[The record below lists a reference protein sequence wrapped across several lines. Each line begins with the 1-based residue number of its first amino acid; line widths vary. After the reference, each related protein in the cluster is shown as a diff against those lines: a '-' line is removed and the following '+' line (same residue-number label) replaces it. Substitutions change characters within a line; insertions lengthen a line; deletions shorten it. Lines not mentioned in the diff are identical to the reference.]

1 MMKPYTS
8 LRTPALGRVARQ
20 ALTLVLLLM
29 AMGASAQDVFRLTG
43 LVTDK
48 DTKEPLLGVSITD
61 PETRRALAITDID
74 GRFAINVHSGA
85 TLRFSMVGV
94 KSQDV
99 KVKSSHKYIE
109 VKLQPNDVALEEL
122 VVTAKH
128 ITDKIQP
135 EPTDIE
141 VRGNYFHVKT
151 RVRVPREM
159 FSHNNRLVV
168 QPVIYNVTRHEE
180 QLMRPMVYDAR
191 TYNRTQDR
199 LYDYRMDD
207 PQGDPLAQY
216 VVVKTK
222 EKREKGR
229 TNDIIGYADSAYVEH
244 VKDDY
249 TCNVYMAIENYNRIV
264 YRDTTIIAKGMIN
277 PLRWLDYSFAASQ
290 LNDSAYWPKP
300 EVQLRDSKGEVN
312 LRFPMNKAAFDPN
325 DPNNIAEIGK
335 MREQIEQISADKD
348 ATLQSLTINGTSSPD
363 GRYNSNLQLA
373 KKRMD
378 YAVNYLRGL
387 VPERARRGM
396 KFASN
401 AAVAPWGKVADLL
414 RADSLYDEARQV
426 ENITKRWG
434 NIDDQSRGMRK
445 LPFYR
450 SLLMDKYLPRLRH
463 VGYVMNYSVFR
474 QLTLDEIR
482 QLYAADYKQLTKYEY
497 FRLYRAEADSVKRE
511 TMLRQALEIY
521 PSFMVAAN
529 DLSALLINRQAAD
542 ADLLRP
548 FAGKNAP
555 AVVNTNQMTA
565 LLNAGLYTAADS
577 LSAFVPDNETTHM
590 LLAVNAVLNGR
601 FDGYYETVAKTGLR
615 NELVMLLAMKRND
628 EALKLS
634 KQLPDDQA
642 LTHYL
647 RAICLNRLEEV
658 SDAYDE
664 LRKALDMDP
673 SLKQVAHAD
682 GDVNDLLLDSKDNH

>member
-1 MMKPYTS
+1 MK
-8 LRTPALGRVARQ
+8 Q
-20 ALTLVLLLM
+20 
-29 AMGASAQDVFRLTG
+29 
-43 LVTDK
+43 
-48 DTKEPLLGVSITD
+48 
-61 PETRRALAITDID
+61 
-74 GRFAINVHSGA
+74 
-85 TLRFSMVGV
+85 
-94 KSQDV
+94 
-99 KVKSSHKYIE
+99 E
-109 VKLQPNDVALEEL
+109 VKPAEGKLGIMVVGCGAVATTFMTGVLMVRKGL
-122 VVTAKH
+122 SKPVGSMTQY
-128 ITDKIQP
+128 DKIRVGRGAEKKYLHYGDIVPLAKLDDIVFGTWDAYPQNAYQAAVYA
-135 EPTDIE
+135 EVLKAKDIE
-141 VRGNYFHVKT
+141 PVRDELEKI
-151 RVRVPREM
+151 VPM
-159 FSHNNRLVV
+159 
-168 QPVIYNVTRHEE
+168 
-180 QLMRPMVYDAR
+180 
-191 TYNRTQDR
+191 
-199 LYDYRMDD
+199 
-207 PQGDPLAQY
+207 
-216 VVVKTK
+216 
-222 EKREKGR
+222 
-229 TNDIIGYADSAYVEH
+229 
-244 VKDDY
+244 
-249 TCNVYMAIENYNRIV
+249 
-264 YRDTTIIAKGMIN
+264 
-277 PLRWLDYSFAASQ
+277 
-290 LNDSAYWPKP
+290 
-300 EVQLRDSKGEVN
+300 
-312 LRFPMNKAAFDPN
+312 KAAFDPN

-497 FRLYRAEADSVKRE
+497 FRLYRAEADSVRRE

-590 LLAVNAVLNGR
+590 LLAEIGR
-601 FDGYYETVAKTGLR
+601 A
-615 NELVMLLAMKRND
+615 
-628 EALKLS
+628 S
-634 KQLPDDQA
+634 W
-642 LTHYL
+642 
-647 RAICLNRLEEV
+647 
-658 SDAYDE
+658 
-664 LRKALDMDP
+664 
-673 SLKQVAHAD
+673 
-682 GDVNDLLLDSKDNH
+682 

>member
-1 MMKPYTS
+1 
-8 LRTPALGRVARQ
+8 
-20 ALTLVLLLM
+20 
-29 AMGASAQDVFRLTG
+29 
-43 LVTDK
+43 
-48 DTKEPLLGVSITD
+48 
-61 PETRRALAITDID
+61 
-74 GRFAINVHSGA
+74 
-85 TLRFSMVGV
+85 MVGV

-264 YRDTTIIAKGMIN
+264 YRDTTIIAKGTIN

-426 ENITKRWG
+426 ESITKRWG

-497 FRLYRAEADSVKRE
+497 FRLYRAEADSVRRE

-542 ADLLRP
+542 ADLLPGPRCPPGRVLALRLRSRQRDHAHAAGRERRAQRP
-548 FAGKNAP
+548 
-555 AVVNTNQMTA
+555 VRR
-565 LLNAGLYTAADS
+565 L
-577 LSAFVPDNETTHM
+577 
-590 LLAVNAVLNGR
+590 
-601 FDGYYETVAKTGLR
+601 LR
-615 NELVMLLAMKRND
+615 NGGQDRTTQRARD
-628 EALKLS
+628 AAGHEAQRRSAQTEQAAARRPSPDPLS
-634 KQLPDDQA
+634 EGHLPEPSGGSVGRLRRVAQGARHGPVAQA
-642 LTHYL
+642 GGT
-647 RAICLNRLEEV
+647 RRRRRE
-658 SDAYDE
+658 
-664 LRKALDMDP
+664 RF
-673 SLKQVAHAD
+673 VARQ
-682 GDVNDLLLDSKDNH
+682 

>member
-8 LRTPALGRVARQ
+8 LRTPALGHVARQ

-85 TLRFSMVGV
+85 ILRFSMVGV

-264 YRDTTIIAKGMIN
+264 YRDTTIIAKGTIN

-426 ENITKRWG
+426 ESITKRWG

-497 FRLYRAEADSVKRE
+497 FRLYRAEADSVRRE

-601 FDGYYETVAKTGLR
+601 FNGYYETVAKTGLR

-628 EALKLS
+628 EAFKLS

>member
-229 TNDIIGYADSAYVEH
+229 TNDIIGYADSAYV
-244 VKDDY
+244 
-249 TCNVYMAIENYNRIV
+249 
-264 YRDTTIIAKGMIN
+264 
-277 PLRWLDYSFAASQ
+277 
-290 LNDSAYWPKP
+290 
-300 EVQLRDSKGEVN
+300 
-312 LRFPMNKAAFDPN
+312 
-325 DPNNIAEIGK
+325 
-335 MREQIEQISADKD
+335 
-348 ATLQSLTINGTSSPD
+348 
-363 GRYNSNLQLA
+363 
-373 KKRMD
+373 
-378 YAVNYLRGL
+378 
-387 VPERARRGM
+387 
-396 KFASN
+396 
-401 AAVAPWGKVADLL
+401 
-414 RADSLYDEARQV
+414 
-426 ENITKRWG
+426 
-434 NIDDQSRGMRK
+434 
-445 LPFYR
+445 
-450 SLLMDKYLPRLRH
+450 
-463 VGYVMNYSVFR
+463 
-474 QLTLDEIR
+474 
-482 QLYAADYKQLTKYEY
+482 
-497 FRLYRAEADSVKRE
+497 
-511 TMLRQALEIY
+511 
-521 PSFMVAAN
+521 
-529 DLSALLINRQAAD
+529 
-542 ADLLRP
+542 
-548 FAGKNAP
+548 
-555 AVVNTNQMTA
+555 
-565 LLNAGLYTAADS
+565 
-577 LSAFVPDNETTHM
+577 
-590 LLAVNAVLNGR
+590 
-601 FDGYYETVAKTGLR
+601 
-615 NELVMLLAMKRND
+615 
-628 EALKLS
+628 
-634 KQLPDDQA
+634 
-642 LTHYL
+642 
-647 RAICLNRLEEV
+647 
-658 SDAYDE
+658 
-664 LRKALDMDP
+664 
-673 SLKQVAHAD
+673 
-682 GDVNDLLLDSKDNH
+682 

>member
-8 LRTPALGRVARQ
+8 LCTPALGRVARQ

-85 TLRFSMVGV
+85 ILRFSMVGV

-199 LYDYRMDD
+199 LYDYRMGD

-264 YRDTTIIAKGMIN
+264 YRDTTIIAKGTIN

-426 ENITKRWG
+426 ESITKRWG

-497 FRLYRAEADSVKRE
+497 FRLYRAEADSVRRE

>member
-1 MMKPYTS
+1 M
-8 LRTPALGRVARQ
+8 
-20 ALTLVLLLM
+20 
-29 AMGASAQDVFRLTG
+29 
-43 LVTDK
+43 
-48 DTKEPLLGVSITD
+48 
-61 PETRRALAITDID
+61 
-74 GRFAINVHSGA
+74 
-85 TLRFSMVGV
+85 
-94 KSQDV
+94 
-99 KVKSSHKYIE
+99 
-109 VKLQPNDVALEEL
+109 
-122 VVTAKH
+122 
-128 ITDKIQP
+128 
-135 EPTDIE
+135 
-141 VRGNYFHVKT
+141 RGNYFHVKT

-264 YRDTTIIAKGMIN
+264 YRDTTIIAKGTIN

-378 YAVNYLRGL
+378 YAVNYLRGSCPS
-387 VPERARRGM
+387 VP
-396 KFASN
+396 
-401 AAVAPWGKVADLL
+401 AAA
-414 RADSLYDEARQV
+414 
-426 ENITKRWG
+426 
-434 NIDDQSRGMRK
+434 
-445 LPFYR
+445 
-450 SLLMDKYLPRLRH
+450 
-463 VGYVMNYSVFR
+463 
-474 QLTLDEIR
+474 
-482 QLYAADYKQLTKYEY
+482 
-497 FRLYRAEADSVKRE
+497 
-511 TMLRQALEIY
+511 
-521 PSFMVAAN
+521 
-529 DLSALLINRQAAD
+529 
-542 ADLLRP
+542 
-548 FAGKNAP
+548 
-555 AVVNTNQMTA
+555 
-565 LLNAGLYTAADS
+565 
-577 LSAFVPDNETTHM
+577 
-590 LLAVNAVLNGR
+590 
-601 FDGYYETVAKTGLR
+601 
-615 NELVMLLAMKRND
+615 
-628 EALKLS
+628 
-634 KQLPDDQA
+634 
-642 LTHYL
+642 
-647 RAICLNRLEEV
+647 
-658 SDAYDE
+658 
-664 LRKALDMDP
+664 
-673 SLKQVAHAD
+673 
-682 GDVNDLLLDSKDNH
+682 

>member
-8 LRTPALGRVARQ
+8 LRTPALGHVAQQ

-168 QPVIYNVTRHEE
+168 QPMIYNVTRHEE

-264 YRDTTIIAKGMIN
+264 YRDTTIIAKGTIN

-401 AAVAPWGKVADLL
+401 AAVAP
-414 RADSLYDEARQV
+414 
-426 ENITKRWG
+426 
-434 NIDDQSRGMRK
+434 
-445 LPFYR
+445 
-450 SLLMDKYLPRLRH
+450 
-463 VGYVMNYSVFR
+463 
-474 QLTLDEIR
+474 
-482 QLYAADYKQLTKYEY
+482 
-497 FRLYRAEADSVKRE
+497 
-511 TMLRQALEIY
+511 Y
-521 PSFMVAAN
+521 P
-529 DLSALLINRQAAD
+529 
-542 ADLLRP
+542 
-548 FAGKNAP
+548 
-555 AVVNTNQMTA
+555 
-565 LLNAGLYTAADS
+565 LYTS
-577 LSAFVPDNETTHM
+577 LTI
-590 LLAVNAVLNGR
+590 LNISHLQ
-601 FDGYYETVAKTGLR
+601 K
-615 NELVMLLAMKRND
+615 
-628 EALKLS
+628 KLS
-634 KQLPDDQA
+634 SP
-642 LTHYL
+642 
-647 RAICLNRLEEV
+647 V
-658 SDAYDE
+658 
-664 LRKALDMDP
+664 
-673 SLKQVAHAD
+673 LKVVYPGRD
-682 GDVNDLLLDSKDNH
+682 WLL

>member
-8 LRTPALGRVARQ
+8 LRTPALGHVARQ

-264 YRDTTIIAKGMIN
+264 YRDTTIIAKGTIN

-497 FRLYRAEADSVKRE
+497 FRLYRAEADSVRRE

-529 DLSALLINRQAAD
+529 DLSALLINRQDAD

>member
-264 YRDTTIIAKGMIN
+264 YRDTTIIAKGTIN

-426 ENITKRWG
+426 ESITKRWG

-601 FDGYYETVAKTGLR
+601 FDGYYETVAKTGQR